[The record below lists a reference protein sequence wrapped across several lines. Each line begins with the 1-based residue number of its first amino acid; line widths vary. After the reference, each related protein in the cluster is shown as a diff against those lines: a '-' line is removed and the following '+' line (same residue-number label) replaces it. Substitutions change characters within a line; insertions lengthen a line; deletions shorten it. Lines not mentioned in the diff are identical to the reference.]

1 MAWFRAFL
9 LGILLLWPL
18 APKAVAAD
26 LAPPAGTVILTV
38 AGKIALTNAPDGQ
51 ARLDLA
57 QLLALP
63 SRTIET
69 TTPWTEGVQSFTGV
83 AVAELLKYL
92 GADGVRLHATAT
104 NAYEVDF
111 PVTDATN
118 HDGIIAYLQ
127 NGSPLADDKGP
138 LWIVFPYDS
147 DPALLGDRFQ
157 NASIWNL
164 ATLTLH

>member
-1 MAWFRAFL
+1 
-9 LGILLLWPL
+9 
-18 APKAVAAD
+18 
-26 LAPPAGTVILTV
+26 TV
-38 AGKIALTNAPDGQ
+38 AGRIAHTNAPDGE

-57 QLLALP
+57 QLQALP

-69 TTPWTEGVQSFTGV
+69 TTPWTKGVQSFTGV
-83 AVAELLKYL
+83 AVAELLRHL
-92 GADGVRLHATAT
+92 GADGARLHATAT

-118 HDGIIAYLQ
+118 HDGIIAYLH
-127 NGSPLADDKGP
+127 NGAPLAADKGP

-147 DPALLGDRFQ
+147 DPALLGDRFR